1 MLKTH
6 FKKNYSTILN
16 LKIICF
22 SNVYV
27 SMENKTKQKCKAY
40 CIVENVLALQ
50 LTGWAVGGGQNNS
63 PVTLVKKLH
72 Y

>member
-40 CIVENVLALQ
+40 CIVENVLALENR
-50 LTGWAVGGGQNNS
+50 VGGGQNNS